1 MGSLLSQHMSVS
13 HVQQD
18 EHKMYFCKDIKL
30 TWTAVFI
37 QLLGVWDITGGISRS
52 RLAWRWS
59 KTFSQRNKRK
69 EILYPCELV
78 RASGFTQQ
86 GALEVCQGHLSVP
99 RVRNWSHFFHPGVCH
114 CHWQELVSVS
124 LVWME
129 ACCPEATCWMEM
141 GKECLV
147 LVGKLY
153 QVVSHWDMGIGTIWN
168 LVPRPWPLTLGS
180 RINSLMPSRVRTT
193 FSVGQGHQWVIQGAH
208 YDLNLGLK
216 LQCIITPWFID

>member
-30 TWTAVFI
+30 TWTADFI

-78 RASGFTQQ
+78 GASGFTQQ

-99 RVRNWSHFFHPGVCH
+99 RVRNWNHFFHPGVCH

-124 LVWME
+124 LVWTE
-129 ACCPEATCWMEM
+129 ACCPEATCWMERM
-141 GKECLV
+141 PCFSGQTLPS
-147 LVGKLY
+147 GF
-153 QVVSHWDMGIGTIWN
+153 
-168 LVPRPWPLTLGS
+168 TLGHG
-180 RINSLMPSRVRTT
+180 N
-193 FSVGQGHQWVIQGAH
+193 W
-208 YDLNLGLK
+208 YNLEPCPQAMATDIRLK
-216 LQCIITPWFID
+216 NKLSYAL